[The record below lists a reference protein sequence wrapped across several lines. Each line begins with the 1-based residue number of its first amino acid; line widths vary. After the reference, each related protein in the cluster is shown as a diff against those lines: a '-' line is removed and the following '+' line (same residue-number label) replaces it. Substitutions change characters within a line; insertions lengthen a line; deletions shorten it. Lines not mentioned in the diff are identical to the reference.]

1 MNIRAT
7 HGYRLDASLAPRSTR
22 WLTLDVFRGLAILS
36 MIQGHTFTVLLKPS
50 EYGETWLPWY
60 TLLHGLTAPM
70 FLLGG
75 GLAYGIVTLRDAP
88 SGRWG
93 NANARIVQRALM
105 LLALG
110 YLLQLPKAPISEL
123 WVRPDLLACAARV
136 GPLQLVASCLL
147 LCEVVRTLART
158 QRAFLVALVS
168 LTFAVCGCAPF
179 VWQAKL
185 STVISVPIGTW
196 FDGYAGSLFPFFP
209 WAGFFL
215 IGVLISLLP
224 RQARQRGRERER
236 FAGGALMLVGAA
248 TAALAYGMFVHGF
261 VLRSLYGQYEL
272 WHTSPLYV
280 AFRVA
285 ASVVALGGLW
295 LMEPLVQRLW
305 RRVTSLERIF
315 GVLSRQ
321 SLVAY
326 VTHLLI
332 LYGTPFTAGLIRL
345 GTTLSLLEAS
355 VTFLFVLCLTTAISV
370 LWDHFVTSGVLRQRL
385 SSLARGAVATTMPRV
400 DGIGER

>member
-1 MNIRAT
+1 M
-7 HGYRLDASLAPRSTR
+7 TR

-50 EYGETWLPWY
+50 EYGKTWLPWY

-75 GLAYGIVTLRDAP
+75 GLAYGIVTLRDGQTKP
-88 SGRWG
+88 WG
-93 NANARIVQRALM
+93 SASARMARRALT

-110 YLLQLPKAPISEL
+110 YLLQLPKAPLSEL

-136 GPLQLVASCLL
+136 GPLQLVAVCLL
-147 LCEVVRTLART
+147 LCEAARWLAGSE
-158 QRAFLVALVS
+158 RAFIVVLFCLALS
-168 LTFAVCGCAPF
+168 VCASAPF
-179 VWQAKL
+179 VWQAKFSGAIPVAL
-185 STVISVPIGTW
+185 GTW

-209 WAGFFL
+209 WAVFFL
-215 IGVLISLLP
+215 VGVLLSLVPRRARRGQGAREHVAATSMILIGAGTASLL
-224 RQARQRGRERER
+224 
-236 FAGGALMLVGAA
+236 
-248 TAALAYGMFVHGF
+248 YGMFVHGF

-280 AFRVA
+280 AFRA
-285 ASVVALGGLW
+285 AVSFIALGFLW
-295 LMEPLVQRLW
+295 LMEPLLRRLW
-305 RRVTSLERIF
+305 DRVSAIDRVF

-332 LYGTPFTAGLIRL
+332 LYGTPFTAGLVKL
-345 GTTLSLLEAS
+345 GTSLSLIEAS
-355 VTFLFVLCLTTAISV
+355 VTFVFVLCLTTAISV
-370 LWDHFVTSGVLRQRL
+370 LWDHFITSGLARQRVEAWTSGL
-385 SSLARGAVATTMPRV
+385 IVAAMRRV
-400 DGIGER
+400 ERLGES

>member
-1 MNIRAT
+1 MTTSTTDGEPLGAFV
-7 HGYRLDASLAPRSTR
+7 ASRSRR

-75 GLAYGIVTLRDAP
+75 GLAYGIVTLRDGQSKPWGHAN
-88 SGRWG
+88 GRMV
-93 NANARIVQRALM
+93 RRALT
-105 LLALG
+105 LLVLG

-136 GPLQLVASCLL
+136 GPLQLVAVCLL
-147 LCEVVRTLART
+147 LCETARAFVRTE
-158 QRAFLVALVS
+158 RAFLVCVFWVTL
-168 LTFAVCGCAPF
+168 AVCTCAPF

-185 STVISVPIGTW
+185 SSEAWMPLGTW

-215 IGVLISLLP
+215 MGILFSLAP
-224 RQARQRGRERER
+224 RRARQLRPPGERLA
-236 FAGGALMLVGAA
+236 AGSMMLIGAAAAALM
-248 TAALAYGMFVHGF
+248 YGLFMHGF
-261 VLRSLYGQYEL
+261 VLRGLYGRYEL

-280 AFRVA
+280 AFRA
-285 ASVVALGGLW
+285 AVSLVALGFLW
-295 LMEPLVQRLW
+295 LVEPWLLRLW
-305 RRVTSLERIF
+305 ERVTTIERIF

-332 LYGTPFTAGLIRL
+332 LYGTPFTVGLIKL
-345 GTTLSLLEAS
+345 GPSLSLAEAS
-355 VTFLFVLCLTTAISV
+355 VTFLFVLCLTTAISI
-370 LWDHFVTSGVLRQRL
+370 LWDHFVTSGVMRQRL
-385 SSLARGAVATTMPRV
+385 DGFANGAFVAMMRRV
-400 DGIGER
+400 DGLGGR